1 MLTELENLNPYPYL
15 ESITQEYKQKV
26 TALAGD
32 LGMAVQIN
40 ALGSFYQILFT
51 DRAPRHKRDV
61 MKADAFKQRVFSTGM
76 TINGVV
82 IIPAHP
88 GLMSYAHTREDV
100 RSMIETS
107 GSVLAQM
114 ASSDTDGKTSAVR
127 ATSPAPS

>member
-1 MLTELENLNPYPYL
+1 
-15 ESITQEYKQKV
+15 V
-26 TALAGD
+26 TSAASD

-51 DRAPRHKRDV
+51 DRPPRHKRDV

-88 GLMSYAHTREDV
+88 GLMSYAHTRDDV

-107 GSVLAQM
+107 QKVLAQM
-114 ASSDTDGKTSAVR
+114 ASSEADGGTAAVR
-127 ATSPAPS
+127 AASPAPS

>member
-1 MLTELENLNPYPYL
+1 
-15 ESITQEYKQKV
+15 
-26 TALAGD
+26 
-32 LGMAVQIN
+32 MAVQIN

-88 GLMSYAHTREDV
+88 GLMSYAHTARSV

-107 GSVLAQM
+107 GRVLAQM
-114 ASSDTDGKTSAVR
+114 ASGETDGETPAARAASA
-127 ATSPAPS
+127 APS